1 MLLNTYEPWK
11 FAFSQEE
18 TDFNNLKE
26 GAWGIIGVPFDSTTS
41 YHPGSRFGP
50 IVVREASYGFEK
62 YNTIFN
68 TQLDNIFYDFGDVNV
83 VFGNC
88 KKTCDIIEDTVNEL
102 SDLKIKPLT
111 IGGEHSLT
119 IGVLNSLTKKYDNL
133 TVVHLDAHRDLADT
147 FIGEPYSHA
156 SVMKR
161 VHEMGVKELVQIGIR
176 SASKEEEDFVKNQ
189 SNITTFKNNDVFHH
203 LDNIEYYLSTIDTLI
218 YLSIDM
224 DVFDPS
230 IAPTVGNPTPNGITY
245 GHIEAML
252 QTLSLKNVVGMDVV
266 ETAGDRLGDITAVS
280 ASKIIY
286 DFLSLL

>member
-1 MLLNTYEPWK
+1 M
-11 FAFSQEE
+11 
-18 TDFNNLKE
+18 
-26 GAWGIIGVPFDSTTS
+26 
-41 YHPGSRFGP
+41 
-50 IVVREASYGFEK
+50 
-62 YNTIFN
+62 
-68 TQLDNIFYDFGDVNV
+68 
-83 VFGNC
+83 
-88 KKTCDIIEDTVNEL
+88 
-102 SDLKIKPLT
+102 
-111 IGGEHSLT
+111 T
-119 IGVLNSLTKKYDNL
+119 IGVLNSLTKKYDDL

-203 LDNIEYYLSTIDTLI
+203 LDNIEYYLSTIDTPI

-230 IAPTVGNPTPNGITY
+230 IAPTVGNPTPNGIAY

>member
-11 FAFSQEE
+11 FAFSQEII
-18 TDFNNLKE
+18 DFDNLE
-26 GAWGIIGVPFDSTTS
+26 EDAWGIIGIPFDSTTS
-41 YHPGSRFGP
+41 YHSGSRFGP

-62 YNTIFN
+62 YNTIFCKN
-68 TQLDNIFYDFGDVNV
+68 LDAIFYDFGDVNV
-83 VFGNC
+83 VPGNC
-88 KKTCDIIEDTVNEL
+88 KKTCDIIEGTVNEL
-102 SDLKIKPLT
+102 IDLKIKPLI

-119 IGVLNSLTKKYDNL
+119 IGALSSLTKKYGDI
-133 TVVHLDAHRDLADT
+133 TVVHLDAHRDLANT
-147 FIGEPYSHA
+147 FIGEKYSHA

-161 VHEMGVKELVQIGIR
+161 VHEMGVNELIQIGIR
-176 SASKEEEDFVKNQ
+176 SASNEEENFVKSQ

-203 LDNIEYYLSTIDTLI
+203 LDNIEYYLSTIDTPI

-230 IAPTVGNPTPNGITY
+230 VAPCVGNPTPCGILY
-245 GHIEAML
+245 NHIEAIL
-252 QTLSLKNVVGMDVV
+252 QTLSLKNIVGMDVV
-266 ETAGDRLGDITAVS
+266 ETAGDRLGNVTAVS

>member
-11 FAFSQEE
+11 FAFSQEL
-18 TDFNNLKE
+18 TDFNNLEE

-68 TQLDNIFYDFGDVNV
+68 TELNTVFYDFGDVNV

-88 KKTCDIIEDTVNEL
+88 KKTCNIIEDTVSEL

-119 IGVLNSLTKKYDNL
+119 IGVLNSLTKKYDDL

-147 FIGEPYSHA
+147 FIGEKYSHA

-161 VHEMGVKELVQIGIR
+161 VHEMGVKELIQIGIR
-176 SASKEEEDFVKNQ
+176 SASKQEEEFVNTQ
-189 SNITTFKNNDVFHH
+189 SNITTFKNNAVFNH
-203 LDNIEYYLSTIDTLI
+203 LDNIEYYLSNINTPI

-224 DVFDPS
+224 DVLDPS
-230 IAPTVGNPTPNGITY
+230 IAPSVGNPTPAGLSY
-245 GHIEAML
+245 SHIESII
-252 QTLSLKNVVGMDVV
+252 QTLALKNVVGLDVV
-266 ETAGDRLGDITAVS
+266 ETASDRLGDITAVS

>member
-1 MLLNTYEPWK
+1 M
-11 FAFSQEE
+11 
-18 TDFNNLKE
+18 
-26 GAWGIIGVPFDSTTS
+26 
-41 YHPGSRFGP
+41 
-50 IVVREASYGFEK
+50 
-62 YNTIFN
+62 
-68 TQLDNIFYDFGDVNV
+68 DNIFYDFGDVNV

-119 IGVLNSLTKKYDNL
+119 VGVLNSLTEKYDDL

-147 FIGEPYSHA
+147 FIGEEYSHA

-161 VHEMGVKELVQIGIR
+161 VHEMSIKELIQIGIR
-176 SASKEEEDFVKNQ
+176 SASKEEEDFVENH
-189 SNITTFKNNDVFHH
+189 SNIMTFKSNEVFSH
-203 LDNIEYYLSTIDTLI
+203 LDNIEYYLSAVDTPI

-230 IAPTVGNPTPNGITY
+230 VAPTVGNPTPDGILY
-245 GHIEAML
+245 NHIGAIL
-252 QTLSLKNVVGMDVV
+252 KTLSLKNVVGMDVV
-266 ETAGDRLGDITAVS
+266 ETAGDRLGDITAVL